1 MLRIGILG
9 DIGAGKSYVAKNFGY
24 PIFDADQEV
33 SKLYKS
39 DKKIFNKYDSDLT
52 LHDESDFSG
61 KNQNI
66 FKEN

>member
-1 MLRIGILG
+1 MIADSLT
-9 DIGAGKSYVAKNFGY
+9 KVAFLDYNNY
-24 PIFDADQEV
+24 
-33 SKLYKS
+33 
-39 DKKIFNKYDSDLT
+39 KKIFNKYDSDLT